1 MSSKIE
7 KIFHFSP
14 VFLAAKNTENYNGK
28 VKYYIYYHGFIDLL
42 YDITTKDSF
51 ILSIPI
57 YKERGIVMQSKRI
70 STVKQIICGSLAA
83 ALLWSAGLLL
93 AGGVV
98 GYGIVLPIHNVMGLG
113 AMFVLL
119 WALYTAGV
127 CLYGVKRQKKAF
139 VLAAIC
145 ALAIPIICYGLT
157 GLFDYLLQTTG
168 LGKELLL
175 PLGLLTAPYLTCSL
189 ALAANMPAMPLSED
203 VATLLLL
210 LFYPACVLLSL
221 LAAALTCRS
230 IDRRKRRIS
239 SPSEGVV

>member
-1 MSSKIE
+1 
-7 KIFHFSP
+7 
-14 VFLAAKNTENYNGK
+14 
-28 VKYYIYYHGFIDLL
+28 
-42 YDITTKDSF
+42 
-51 ILSIPI
+51 
-57 YKERGIVMQSKRI
+57 MQSKRI

-98 GYGIVLPIHNVMGLG
+98 GYGIILPIHNVMGLG
-113 AMFVLL
+113 PMFVLL

-145 ALAIPIICYGLT
+145 ALAVPIICYGLT

-168 LGKELLL
+168 FGKELLL

-189 ALAANMPAMPLSED
+189 AFAASLPIPSWFDGDIMAI
-203 VATLLLL
+203 LLLL
-210 LFYPACVLLSL
+210 LYPVCLLLSL

-230 IDRRKRRIS
+230 IDRRKRRTS
-239 SPSEGVV
+239 PPSEGVV